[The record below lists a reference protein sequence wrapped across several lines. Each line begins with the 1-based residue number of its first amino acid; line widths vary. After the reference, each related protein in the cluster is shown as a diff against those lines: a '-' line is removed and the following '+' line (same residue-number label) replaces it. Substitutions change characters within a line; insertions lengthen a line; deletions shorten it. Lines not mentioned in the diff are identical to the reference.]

1 MHKISIIQ
9 GDEYRAKIETE
20 IHKDTFFFDVYK
32 RAMGCVTELIR
43 HAEVHKQKEE
53 QKGIQYRIGNNIIVF
68 CGKRGQGKTSAM
80 HSFSRILKHELEAE
94 GIVCLD
100 KRFYVLDAID
110 PSAMNKEES
119 VVRVLIS
126 RLFNH
131 VQQQDWEKK
140 DAMEETEWKLYR
152 HKLLEAF
159 KTCYQNVDYIENM
172 HRDDYGMDDL
182 EHLSQ
187 LGSSSALRKTL
198 GNLVDIFL
206 DFASRIEGCKE
217 KSDSYQYLIIQIDD
231 MDMAMGNVFKICEDI
246 RNYFSLPN
254 VIVLMASDMKQL
266 TREIEQVY
274 LERSHELITVRS
286 MEDRNYYIQKC
297 NSMATRYSEKM
308 FPAGHRIELP
318 SLQDYM
324 LKHHDSLKLEY
335 YVGYA
340 LDRRNIFEGLIENDP
355 DTVNMQ
361 QQLLRLLY
369 CKTGM
374 IFKSEPGK
382 YHPVLPTTMRELTHF
397 LKMLSDME
405 DVDLNCVGFPD
416 KTQGDNQELQKLR
429 DNLEI
434 MQEYFFDFWCNN
446 HLDEKIQEWFADHR
460 ETTSS
465 GWDELL
471 EKKGLYCSE
480 KAEEAASD
488 VILRTI
494 LWNKRF
500 VDAVENGY
508 AKDEMITYCKK
519 CVEQWYTEE
528 KRRYLGFHI
537 MKFSY
542 QYDLLKTKTSL
553 ESDREVAFYGQNET
567 GAGTFDALNPIFH
580 YFDNK
585 SHSKQQTGSRINS
598 VEEEDE
604 TVNSQNK
611 FDLYGE
617 MKWLFA
623 NIEVFQEVKSQISGY
638 FARLER
644 DRIAGNIRKEYENFY
659 DCLDKWKQGDMFS
672 CLGADRSEKGI
683 GQYLMDHYNANVSIH
698 FLNYCSNKEN
708 YQCYKD
714 GLIKQSNNLKEQLQ
728 REVVNITESV
738 EKSELRSLK
747 KNLKYSDISEKVI
760 EEWEN
765 NLESAESNKE
775 LTKMGESLYEEIR
788 SLKEMLWLRQKV
800 EEVGTDV
807 RNDLKE
813 RAATGKKELTKSNR
827 KKYEKELM
835 GIEKMLKQMSRADEK
850 KAEQPSSKLSE
861 KTSQEPSEEKGS
873 EQAVSET
880 IEGNEEKPATSDLPD
895 RKEVIQVSPTTSE
908 DEEMQQVIPRQ
919 PDEQNA

>member
-94 GIVCLD
+94 GIVCPD
-100 KRFYVLDAID
+100 KRFYVLDTID

-126 RLFNH
+126 RLFNY

-140 DAMEETEWKLYR
+140 EAMEETEWKLYR
-152 HKLLEAF
+152 HELLESF

-198 GNLVDIFL
+198 GSLVDIFL
-206 DFASRIEGCKE
+206 KFASKIEGCK
-217 KSDSYQYLIIQIDD
+217 KDIDSYNYLIVQIDD

-274 LERSHELITVRS
+274 LERSHELITVRITR
-286 MEDRNYYIQKC
+286 DRNYYIQKC

-324 LKHHDSLKLEY
+324 LKHHDSLELEY

-340 LDRRNIFEGLIENDP
+340 SDRMNIFESLMGNNSGAA
-355 DTVNMQ
+355 NMQ

-405 DVDLNCVGFPD
+405 DVDLNCVGFSGET
-416 KTQGDNQELQKLR
+416 KEGNRELQKLR

-446 HLDEKIQEWFADHR
+446 HLDEERQEWFADHR

-471 EKKGLYCSE
+471 EKNDEHYRKDIE
-480 KAEEAASD
+480 NAAAD

-500 VDAVENGY
+500 ADAVENGH

-519 CVEQWYTEE
+519 CVGQWYEE
-528 KRRYLGFHI
+528 ETGKELGFH
-537 MKFSY
+537 FLSFPY

-553 ESDREVAFYGQNET
+553 EADRAVAFYGQDET

-585 SHSKQQTGSRINS
+585 SHSKQQTGSKINS

-604 TVNSQNK
+604 TVNSQDK

-623 NIEVFQEVKSQISGY
+623 NIEVFQAVNLQIADF
-638 FARLER
+638 FARLKKGGV
-644 DRIAGNIRKEYENFY
+644 AGNIRKEYENFY

-672 CLGADRSEKGI
+672 CLGADRSTEGI
-683 GQYLMDHYNANVSIH
+683 GQYLKNHYNANVSIH
-698 FLNYCSNKEN
+698 VLNYCSNEEN

-714 GLIKQSNNLKEQLQ
+714 GLIKRSNNLKEQLQ
-728 REVVNITESV
+728 REVANITKSV
-738 EKSELRSLK
+738 EKLELRSLRE
-747 KNLKYSDISEKVI
+747 NLNYSDISEKVI

-765 NLESAESNKE
+765 NLENAKSNKE
-775 LTKMGESLYEEIR
+775 LTEKGESLYEEIG
-788 SLKEMLWLRQKV
+788 SLKEMLGLRQQV
-800 EEVGTDV
+800 EEVGADV
-807 RNDLKE
+807 QNDLKE
-813 RAATGKKELTKSNR
+813 RAASGKTLTKTKQDKYKKELKYIETRLEQMNR
-827 KKYEKELM
+827 D
-835 GIEKMLKQMSRADEK
+835 DEK
-850 KAEQPSSKLSE
+850 KV
-861 KTSQEPSEEKGS
+861 EE
-873 EQAVSET
+873 
-880 IEGNEEKPATSDLPD
+880 
-895 RKEVIQVSPTTSE
+895 VSPTTSE
-908 DEEMQQVIPRQ
+908 DEEMQQVIPEQ
-919 PDEQNA
+919 SNQQNA